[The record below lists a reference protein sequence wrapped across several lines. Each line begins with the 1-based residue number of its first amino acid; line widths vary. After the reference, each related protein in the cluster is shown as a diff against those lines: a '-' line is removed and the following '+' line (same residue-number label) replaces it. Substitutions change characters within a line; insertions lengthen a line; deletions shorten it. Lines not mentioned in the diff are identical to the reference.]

1 MATQLDPSLIKGIT
15 IGLGA
20 IGPAVGVG
28 IIGASVVS
36 AVGRN
41 PEIQGKI
48 MTMALIMVGLVD
60 AYFAFVLLIL
70 FTTHS

>member
-1 MATQLDPSLIKGIT
+1 MATPVDPALIKGLT

-20 IGPAVGVG
+20 IGPAIGVG
-28 IIGASVVS
+28 LIGAAVVG

-48 MTMALIMVGLVD
+48 LSTAFIMIGLVD
-60 AYFAFVLLIL
+60 AVFAFVLLIL
-70 FTTHS
+70 FTT